1 MLNSRKIKEEPV
13 FMRILLAED
22 EKDLVNALCTIL
34 KHSNYSVDAVYNGAD
49 AVDYLESGLYDV
61 AIFDI
66 MMPVMDGITAL
77 KKVRKSGN
85 NVPIIMLTAKS
96 QIDDKVLGLD
106 SGAND
111 YLTKPF
117 AAKELLAR
125 IRAVTRSATSCE
137 MSNNT
142 LTYGN
147 VTLDL
152 TSYKLS
158 AEGGSFKLANKE
170 FQMMEM
176 LMRNSNAI
184 IPQDSFMD
192 KIWGFD
198 SEAESNVVWV
208 NLSYLRKK
216 MKAIK
221 ANVNIKATRNV
232 GYSLEIIR

>member
-1 MLNSRKIKEEPV
+1 
-13 FMRILLAED
+13 MRILLAED

-49 AVDYLESGLYDV
+49 AVEYLESGVYDV

-77 KKVRKSGN
+77 KKVRESGN

-125 IRAVTRSATSCE
+125 IRAVTRNAAANE
-137 MSNNT
+137 VFNNV
-142 LTYGN
+142 LKYGN

-152 TSYKLS
+152 TTYELASV
-158 AEGGSFKLANKE
+158 EGSFKLANKE

-176 LMRNSNAI
+176 LMKNTSVI
-184 IPQDSFMD
+184 ISQESFMD
-192 KIWGFD
+192 KIWGFE

-208 NLSYLRKK
+208 NISYLRKK
-216 MKAIK
+216 LKTIGADI
-221 ANVNIKATRNV
+221 NIKATRNV
-232 GYSLEIIR
+232 GYSLEKLQSE

>member
-1 MLNSRKIKEEPV
+1 
-13 FMRILLAED
+13 MRILLAED

-49 AVDYLESGLYDV
+49 AVEYLESGVYDV

-77 KKVRKSGN
+77 KKVRESGN

-125 IRAVTRSATSCE
+125 IRAVTRNAATSE
-137 MSNNT
+137 VLNNV
-142 LTYGN
+142 LKYGN

-152 TSYKLS
+152 TTYELS
-158 AEGGSFKLANKE
+158 SVEGSFKLANKE

-176 LMRNSNAI
+176 LMKNTSI
-184 IPQDSFMD
+184 IISQESFMD
-192 KIWGFD
+192 KIWGFE

-208 NLSYLRKK
+208 NISYLRKK
-216 MKAIK
+216 LKTIGADI
-221 ANVNIKATRNV
+221 NIKATRNV
-232 GYSLEIIR
+232 GYSLEKLQSE

>member
-1 MLNSRKIKEEPV
+1 
-13 FMRILLAED
+13 MRILLAED

-49 AVDYLESGLYDV
+49 AVEYLESGVYDV

-77 KKVRKSGN
+77 KKVRESGN

-125 IRAVTRSATSCE
+125 IRAVTRNAATSE
-137 MSNNT
+137 VLNNV
-142 LTYGN
+142 LKYGN

-152 TSYKLS
+152 TTYELS
-158 AEGGSFKLANKE
+158 SVEGSFKLANKE

-176 LMRNSNAI
+176 LMKNTSVI
-184 IPQDSFMD
+184 ISQESFMD
-192 KIWGFD
+192 KIWGFE

-208 NLSYLRKK
+208 NISYLRKK
-216 MKAIK
+216 LKTIGADI
-221 ANVNIKATRNV
+221 NIKAMRNV
-232 GYSLEIIR
+232 GYSLEKLQSE

>member
-1 MLNSRKIKEEPV
+1 
-13 FMRILLAED
+13 MRILLAED

-49 AVDYLESGLYDV
+49 AVEYLESGVYDV

-77 KKVRKSGN
+77 KKVRESGN

-125 IRAVTRSATSCE
+125 IRAVTRNAATSE
-137 MSNNT
+137 VLNNV
-142 LTYGN
+142 LKYGN

-152 TSYKLS
+152 TTYELS
-158 AEGGSFKLANKE
+158 SVEGSFKLANKE

-176 LMRNSNAI
+176 LMKNTSVI
-184 IPQDSFMD
+184 ISQESFMD
-192 KIWGFD
+192 KIWGFE

-208 NLSYLRKK
+208 NISYLRKK
-216 MKAIK
+216 LKTIGADI
-221 ANVNIKATRNV
+221 NIKATRNV
-232 GYSLEIIR
+232 GYSLEKLQSE

>member
-1 MLNSRKIKEEPV
+1 
-13 FMRILLAED
+13 MRILLAED

-34 KHSNYSVDAVYNGAD
+34 KHSNYSVDVVYNGAD
-49 AVDYLESGLYDV
+49 AVEYLESGVYDV

-77 KKVRKSGN
+77 KKVRESGN

-125 IRAVTRSATSCE
+125 IRAVTRNAAANE
-137 MSNNT
+137 VFNNV
-142 LTYGN
+142 LKYGN

-152 TSYKLS
+152 TTYELS
-158 AEGGSFKLANKE
+158 SVEGSFKLANKE

-176 LMRNSNAI
+176 LMKNTSVI
-184 IPQDSFMD
+184 ISQESFMD
-192 KIWGFD
+192 KIWGFE

-208 NLSYLRKK
+208 NISYLRKK
-216 MKAIK
+216 LKTIGADI
-221 ANVNIKATRNV
+221 NIKATRNV
-232 GYSLEIIR
+232 GYSLEKLQSE

>member
-1 MLNSRKIKEEPV
+1 
-13 FMRILLAED
+13 MRILLAED

-49 AVDYLESGLYDV
+49 AVEYLESGVYDV

-66 MMPVMDGITAL
+66 MMPVMDGIIAL
-77 KKVRKSGN
+77 KKVRESGN

-125 IRAVTRSATSCE
+125 IRAVTRNAAANE
-137 MSNNT
+137 VFNNV
-142 LTYGN
+142 LKYGN

-152 TSYKLS
+152 TTYEL
-158 AEGGSFKLANKE
+158 ALVEGSFKLANKE

-176 LMRNSNAI
+176 LMKNTSVI
-184 IPQDSFMD
+184 ISQESFMD
-192 KIWGFD
+192 KIWGFE

-208 NLSYLRKK
+208 NISYLRKK
-216 MKAIK
+216 LKTIGADI
-221 ANVNIKATRNV
+221 NIKATRNV
-232 GYSLEIIR
+232 GYSLEKLQSE

>member
-1 MLNSRKIKEEPV
+1 
-13 FMRILLAED
+13 MRILLTED

-49 AVDYLESGLYDV
+49 AVEYLESGVYDV

-77 KKVRKSGN
+77 KKVRESGN

-125 IRAVTRSATSCE
+125 IRAVTRNAATSE
-137 MSNNT
+137 VLNNV
-142 LTYGN
+142 LKYGN

-152 TSYKLS
+152 TTYELS
-158 AEGGSFKLANKE
+158 SVEGSFKLANKE

-176 LMRNSNAI
+176 LMKNTSVI
-184 IPQDSFMD
+184 ISQESFMD
-192 KIWGFD
+192 KIWGFE

-208 NLSYLRKK
+208 NISYLRKK
-216 MKAIK
+216 LKTIGADI
-221 ANVNIKATRNV
+221 NIKATRNV
-232 GYSLEIIR
+232 GYSLEKLQSE

>member
-1 MLNSRKIKEEPV
+1 
-13 FMRILLAED
+13 MRILLAED

-49 AVDYLESGLYDV
+49 AVEYLESGVYDV

-77 KKVRKSGN
+77 KKIRESGN
-85 NVPIIMLTAKS
+85 SVPIIMLTAKS

-125 IRAVTRSATSCE
+125 LRAVTRNATTGQAL
-137 MSNNT
+137 NNV
-142 LTYGN
+142 LKYGN

-152 TSYKLS
+152 TTYELASV
-158 AEGGSFKLANKE
+158 EGSFKLANKE

-176 LMRNSNAI
+176 LMKNPGVI
-184 IPQDSFMD
+184 ISQDSFMD
-192 KIWGFD
+192 KIWGFE

-208 NLSYLRKK
+208 NVSYLRKK
-216 MKAIK
+216 LKSIGADI
-221 ANVNIKATRNV
+221 NIKATRNV
-232 GYSLEIIR
+232 GYSLEKL

>member
-1 MLNSRKIKEEPV
+1 
-13 FMRILLAED
+13 MRILLAED

-49 AVDYLESGLYDV
+49 AVEYLESGVYDV

-77 KKVRKSGN
+77 KKVRESGN

-125 IRAVTRSATSCE
+125 IRAVTRNAATSE
-137 MSNNT
+137 VLNNV
-142 LTYGN
+142 LKYGN

-152 TSYKLS
+152 TTYELASV
-158 AEGGSFKLANKE
+158 EGSFKLANKE

-176 LMRNSNAI
+176 LMKNTSVI
-184 IPQDSFMD
+184 ISQESFMD
-192 KIWGFD
+192 KIWGFE

-208 NLSYLRKK
+208 NISYLRKK
-216 MKAIK
+216 LKTIGADI
-221 ANVNIKATRNV
+221 NIKATRNV
-232 GYSLEIIR
+232 GYSLEKLQSE

>member
-1 MLNSRKIKEEPV
+1 
-13 FMRILLAED
+13 MRILLAED

-49 AVDYLESGLYDV
+49 AVEYLESGVYDV

-77 KKVRKSGN
+77 KKVRESGN

-125 IRAVTRSATSCE
+125 IRAVTRNAAASE
-137 MSNNT
+137 VFNNV
-142 LTYGN
+142 LKYGN

-152 TSYKLS
+152 TTYELS
-158 AEGGSFKLANKE
+158 SVEGSFKLANKE

-176 LMRNSNAI
+176 LMKNTSVI
-184 IPQDSFMD
+184 ISQESFMD
-192 KIWGFD
+192 KIWGFE

-208 NLSYLRKK
+208 NISYLRKK
-216 MKAIK
+216 LKTIGADI
-221 ANVNIKATRNV
+221 NIKATRNV
-232 GYSLEIIR
+232 GYSLEKLQSE

>member
-1 MLNSRKIKEEPV
+1 
-13 FMRILLAED
+13 MRILLAED

-49 AVDYLESGLYDV
+49 AVEYLESGVYDV

-77 KKVRKSGN
+77 KKVRESGN

-125 IRAVTRSATSCE
+125 IRAVTRNAAANE
-137 MSNNT
+137 VFNNV
-142 LTYGN
+142 LKYGN

-152 TSYKLS
+152 TTYELASV
-158 AEGGSFKLANKE
+158 EGSFKLANKE

-176 LMRNSNAI
+176 LMKNTSI
-184 IPQDSFMD
+184 IISQESFMD
-192 KIWGFD
+192 KIWGFE

-208 NLSYLRKK
+208 NISYLRKK
-216 MKAIK
+216 LKTIGADI
-221 ANVNIKATRNV
+221 NIKATRNV
-232 GYSLEIIR
+232 GYSLEKLQSE

>member
-1 MLNSRKIKEEPV
+1 
-13 FMRILLAED
+13 MRILLAED

-49 AVDYLESGLYDV
+49 AVEYLESGVYDV

-77 KKVRKSGN
+77 KKVRESGN

-117 AAKELLAR
+117 VAKELLAR
-125 IRAVTRSATSCE
+125 IRAVTRNAATSE
-137 MSNNT
+137 VLNNV
-142 LTYGN
+142 LKYGN

-152 TSYKLS
+152 TTYELS
-158 AEGGSFKLANKE
+158 SVEGSFKLANKE
-170 FQMMEM
+170 FQMMEI
-176 LMRNSNAI
+176 LMKNTSVI
-184 IPQDSFMD
+184 ISQESFMD
-192 KIWGFD
+192 KIWGFE

-208 NLSYLRKK
+208 NISYLRKK
-216 MKAIK
+216 LKTIGADI
-221 ANVNIKATRNV
+221 NIKATRNV
-232 GYSLEIIR
+232 GYSLEKLQSE